1 MKEYTQFVDPDG
13 NIKPNSYQ
21 LDSENPSTFNA
32 MYYLLLNEVRGLTL
46 EEVHNIDTLIRNK
59 YETNGG
65 KYKTNDYDNDDSF
78 SLDESISIGA
88 MCAKFSETYRG
99 FPFSL
104 HLSVLRICTKQTYY
118 RFYDVIPYLIACKVP
133 FLRPLL
139 MPYLSLSMILAV
151 AVLGKRDSSGA
162 QLNFIKALGLSMHRT
177 LSIMEYILEKKG
189 ESMKDKLQ
197 IYYPEADHPTNILA
211 RKYYG
216 GE

>member
-1 MKEYTQFVDPDG
+1 MSKDYAQFVDPDG
-13 NIKPNSYQ
+13 NIKPNSWQ

-78 SLDESISIGA
+78 SLDESIGIGA
-88 MCAKFSETYRG
+88 MCVRFGEKYSTGEFSK
-99 FPFSL
+99 
-104 HLSVLRICTKQTYY
+104 HLKPLRIWTASTWL
-118 RFYDVIPYLIACKVP
+118 RFYDVIPYLYACKYS
-133 FLRPLL
+133 FLRPFLI
-139 MPYLSLSMILAV
+139 PYISLVCCLAV
-151 AVLGKRDSSGA
+151 LVEGKGSSSGA
-162 QLNFIKALGLSMHRT
+162 QLNFIRTLGLSMYRT
-177 LSIMEYILEKKG
+177 LRIMEYILEKKG

-197 IYYPEADHPTNILA
+197 IYYPEVDHPTNVLA

-216 GE
+216 N